1 MRLASVQLLPARLLP
16 ARILPARL
24 LPALLACLPAFAA
37 AQDEGGLYI
46 ADRQFSFERVAAR
59 AMAANPAGQRF
70 FVLAVPPQTPALTR
84 NAPADLAALR
94 DRVTAAGGVLLACE
108 RDVKSGAVGG
118 ALASGVIAVRGF
130 TPALGPDQR
139 YYPDED
145 PANLPAS
152 NEALRRLRATC
163 SA

>member
-1 MRLASVQLLPARLLP
+1 MPKLSAVRVAA
-16 ARILPARL
+16 
-24 LPALLACLPAFAA
+24 ACLAAAPAFVA

-46 ADRQFSFERVAAR
+46 ADRQFAFERVAQR
-59 AMAANPAGQRF
+59 ALAANPNGQRF
-70 FVLAVPPQTPALTR
+70 FVLAVPPQTAALTR
-84 NAPADLAALR
+84 NAPAELAAQR
-94 DRVTAAGGVLLACE
+94 ERVAAGGGVLLVCE

-118 ALASGVIAVRGF
+118 ALAQGVVAVRGF

-163 SA
+163 SS

>member
-1 MRLASVQLLPARLLP
+1 MTLSIDTCARGLAAVL
-16 ARILPARL
+16 
-24 LPALLACLPAFAA
+24 LLALPLAVP

-46 ADRQFSFERVAAR
+46 ADRQFTFERVAQR
-59 AMAANPAGQRF
+59 AIAANPNGQRF
-70 FVLAVPPQTPALTR
+70 FVLAVPPQAVPMTR
-84 NAPADLAALR
+84 NAPADLAAQR
-94 DRVTAAGGVLLACE
+94 DRVAAAGGVLLVCE
-108 RDVKSGAVGG
+108 RDVKSGAIGG
-118 ALASGVIAVRGF
+118 ALAPGVIAVRGF

-163 SA
+163 SS

>member
-1 MRLASVQLLPARLLP
+1 MKRFHLLSAALAVA
-16 ARILPARL
+16 
-24 LPALLACLPAFAA
+24 ALAPTFAL

-46 ADRQFSFERVAAR
+46 ADRQFTFERVAQR
-59 AMAANPAGQRF
+59 ALGANPNGQRF
-70 FVLAVPPQTPALTR
+70 FLLAVPPQAQALTR
-84 NAPADLAALR
+84 AAPADLATLR
-94 DRVTAAGGVLLACE
+94 DRVTAGGGVLLACE
-108 RDVKSGAVGG
+108 RDVKSGAVGP
-118 ALASGVIAVRGF
+118 LAPGVIAVRGF

-163 SA
+163 SS